1 MKQYRF
7 EVREESTYNF
17 DIKAKNQ
24 KEAIEIFRNKH
35 NDFMIDDNLEGSST
49 NFDLYET
56 SNYE

>member
-1 MKQYRF
+1 MKLYRF

-35 NDFMIDDNLEGSST
+35 NDLMIDDNLESSST
-49 NFDLYET
+49 NFELYEA